1 MFPGKFSNK
10 WLSRR
15 RKLDNGSGSFIVSLV
30 IATATTLHVAVATA
44 ATLRVVV
51 SDALGAALPDAVVSL
66 RTQAA
71 PTRAGAREA
80 APTVRPRLAVPT
92 EPVVIEQLDREFAP
106 RVTVVP
112 VGARI
117 SLPNKDAVPHS
128 VYSFSPAKSFEFDVY
143 VGASPQVLTLD
154 KAGVIKLG
162 CNIHDWMVGYIV
174 VVDTPFAQR
183 SDTRGGVTFS
193 TVPEGDYELR
203 VWHPQQ
209 RAGEHVVAVTVSEQ
223 TQARTIAIDVAPLR
237 ARYKPPLTLKRY

>member
-15 RKLDNGSGSFIVSLV
+15 RRLDNGSGSFIVSLV
-30 IATATTLHVAVATA
+30 IATATTLHVAVATG
-44 ATLRVVV
+44 ATFRVVV
-51 SDALGAALPDAVVSL
+51 SDARGTALPDAVVSL

-71 PTRAGAREA
+71 PT
-80 APTVRPRLAVPT
+80 VRPRLAVPS
-92 EPVVIEQLDREFAP
+92 EPVVIEQLDREFVP

-143 VGASPQVLTLD
+143 VGASPQALTLD

-183 SDTRGGVTFS
+183 SDTRGTVTFS

>member
-1 MFPGKFSNK
+1 MP
-10 WLSRR
+10 RR
-15 RKLDNGSGSFIVSLV
+15 RKLANGSRPLIISLV
-30 IATATTLHVAVATA
+30 IATATTLHVAVASG

-51 SDALGAALPDAVVSL
+51 SDARGTALPDAVVSL
-66 RTQAA
+66 RLQAA
-71 PTRAGAREA
+71 ATTIRAGARDA
-80 APTVRPRLAVPT
+80 APTVRPRLVMPT
-92 EPVVIEQLDREFAP
+92 EPVVIEQLDREFVP

-112 VGARI
+112 VGARV

-128 VYSFSPAKSFEFDVY
+128 VYSFSLAKPFEFDVY

-183 SDTRGGVTFS
+183 SDSVGAVTFT

-203 VWHPQQ
+203 IWHPQQ
-209 RAGEHVVAVTVSEQ
+209 RTGEQVVAVTLSEQ
-223 TQARTIAIDVAPLR
+223 TPTRTIAIDVAPLR
-237 ARYKPPLTLKRY
+237 VRYKPPLTLKRY

>member
-1 MFPGKFSNK
+1 M
-10 WLSRR
+10 
-15 RKLDNGSGSFIVSLV
+15 
-30 IATATTLHVAVATA
+30 
-44 ATLRVVV
+44 
-51 SDALGAALPDAVVSL
+51 
-66 RTQAA
+66 
-71 PTRAGAREA
+71 
-80 APTVRPRLAVPT
+80 
-92 EPVVIEQLDREFAP
+92 VIEQLDREFVP

-183 SDTRGGVTFS
+183 SDTRGTVTFC

-237 ARYKPPLTLKRY
+237 TRYKPPLTLKRY

>member
-1 MFPGKFSNK
+1 MFTIFPGKFSNK
-10 WLSRR
+10 WPSRR
-15 RKLDNGSGSFIVSLV
+15 RRPDNGSGSFIVSLV
-30 IATATTLHVAVATA
+30 IATATTLHVAVATG
-44 ATLRVVV
+44 ATFRVVV
-51 SDALGAALPDAVVSL
+51 SDARGTALPDAVVSL
-66 RTQAA
+66 RT
-71 PTRAGAREA
+71 PA

-92 EPVVIEQLDREFAP
+92 EPVVIEQLDREFVP

-183 SDTRGGVTFS
+183 SDTRGTVTFS

>member
-1 MFPGKFSNK
+1 MFTIFPGTFSNK

-15 RKLDNGSGSFIVSLV
+15 RRLDNGSGSFIVSLV
-30 IATATTLHVAVATA
+30 IATATTLHVAVATG
-44 ATLRVVV
+44 ATFRVAV
-51 SDALGAALPDAVVSL
+51 SDARGTALPDAVVSL
-66 RTQAA
+66 RTPAA
-71 PTRAGAREA
+71 PTA
-80 APTVRPRLAVPT
+80 RPRLAVPS
-92 EPVVIEQLDREFAP
+92 EPVVIEQLDREFVP

-183 SDTRGGVTFS
+183 SDTRGAVTFS